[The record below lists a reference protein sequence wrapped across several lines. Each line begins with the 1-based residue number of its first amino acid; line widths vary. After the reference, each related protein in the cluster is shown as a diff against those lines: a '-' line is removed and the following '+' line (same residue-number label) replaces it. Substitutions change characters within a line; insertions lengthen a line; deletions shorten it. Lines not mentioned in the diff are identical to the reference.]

1 MQRDCATLYGAERPR
16 DATACRETA
25 RCHVVQRDRATLRG
39 AEGPRD
45 VTHVVQRDRA
55 TLQSVDKPGVAT
67 ACRET
72 ARCLVVQRDR
82 ATLRGAEEP
91 RDVTS
96 CRGSARRYSVQ
107 RKIVQIEVVMRPRR
121 RSIDHRAF
129 WTGVGANR
137 TRPAHPAGH
146 STPANPLSL
155 GAYGE
160 NRFLAFH
167 VKYQLSC
174 QTFQYERQTDS
185 HKSLSSTALD

>member
-1 MQRDCATLYGAERPR
+1 MEAMCNKHVHSTVTRPS
-16 DATACRETA
+16 CF
-25 RCHVVQRDRATLRG
+25 H
-39 AEGPRD
+39 
-45 VTHVVQRDRA
+45 
-55 TLQSVDKPGVAT
+55 
-67 ACRET
+67 
-72 ARCLVVQRDR
+72 CLVGVISKQTTVELWISPVYRR
-82 ATLRGAEEP
+82 LAVLKLSKSTEEP

-96 CRGSARRYSVQ
+96 CRETARRYSVQ
-107 RKIVQIEVVMRPRR
+107 KKIVQIEVVMRPRR

-129 WTGVGANR
+129 WTGVGANP

-174 QTFQYERQTDS
+174 QTFRYERETDG
-185 HKSLSSTALD
+185 HKGLSSTALV